1 MLRTHS
7 KNKLLG
13 FSWDALKTKVLV
25 NAPNL
30 LSVLEACTHTKSPR
44 PNCTAVIGMCVALIL
59 RHRFTK
65 MCLLQKMISLILYAG
80 HSDKQVH
87 KVLVAVAYLKHGTD
101 VHRFMSACRS

>member
-7 KNKLLG
+7 KHMLLE
-13 FSWDALKTKVLV
+13 FNWDALKTELLV
-25 NAPNL
+25 NAPIL
-30 LSVLEACTHTKSPR
+30 LSILEACTHTKSPLT
-44 PNCTAVIGMCVALIL
+44 NSTAVIGMCAALIL

-87 KVLVAVAYLKHGTD
+87 KVLVTIAFLNNGTD
-101 VHRFMSACRS
+101 VHRFLSVCRN